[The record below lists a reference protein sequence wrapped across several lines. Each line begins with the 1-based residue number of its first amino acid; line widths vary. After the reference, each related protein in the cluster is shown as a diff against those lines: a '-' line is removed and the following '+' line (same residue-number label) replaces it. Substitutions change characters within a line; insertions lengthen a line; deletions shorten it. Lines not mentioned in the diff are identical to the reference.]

1 MDGRY
6 TLNWTNMKNIWLRAG
21 IVMHVTEDE
30 LEKLLSGDQST
41 ANKIVSEKRFDL
53 SGEAYIPD
61 EVTEELGKNV
71 ETPYF
76 EF

>member
-1 MDGRY
+1 
-6 TLNWTNMKNIWLRAG
+6 MKDIWLRAG

-53 SGEAYIPD
+53 SGEAYVPGK
-61 EVTEELGKNV
+61 VTEELGKNV

>member
-1 MDGRY
+1 
-6 TLNWTNMKNIWLRAG
+6 
-21 IVMHVTEDE
+21 MHVTEDE